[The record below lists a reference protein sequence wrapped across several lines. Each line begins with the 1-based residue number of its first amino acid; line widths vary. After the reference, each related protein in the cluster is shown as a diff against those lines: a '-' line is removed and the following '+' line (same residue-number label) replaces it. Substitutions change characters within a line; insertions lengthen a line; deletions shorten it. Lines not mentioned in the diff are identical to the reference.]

1 MIKKLCILFL
11 SALAIVPSMAQY
23 GNSKD
28 DASFRPKKGDWQVN
42 LNMGAGQFFNELNGM
57 NYLLPSYLD
66 GYGNTNVP
74 DLGLD
79 NNYYS
84 NQTVNQSDDLGIAL
98 DLGAAFNDNSIVNI
112 ASIQGAYFLTDRIQL
127 NAFFSLDMN
136 VTPKKDYMESAY
148 YEENDPLN
156 LPGYKYMEG
165 RVSSKWMLGVG
176 GNYYFPTRNE
186 RINLY
191 AGGMVGFQ
199 MGRVETV
206 TPYSGEMIKD
216 NVTEE
221 EGQTDGEQI
230 DGDDNPNTT
239 EQMEPIELF
248 RPTNKA
254 GTVWAI
260 RGALVTGIEYSIM
273 KGMILGFEVQ
283 PAAYNY
289 TVLRIQPQGM
299 ASYNA
304 AHHNIRVLACP
315 SLKIGFRF

>member
-57 NYLLPSYLD
+57 NYLLPTYISES
-66 GYGNTNVP
+66 GYVP
-74 DLGLD
+74 DLGLGYG
-79 NNYYS
+79 N
-84 NQTVNQSDDLGIAL
+84 TANQSEDIGIAL
-98 DLGAAFNDNSIVNI
+98 NLGAAFNDNSIVNI

-148 YEENDPLN
+148 NEDDDPLN

-216 NVTEE
+216 NVTED

-230 DGDDNPNTT
+230 DDDNNSYPSD
-239 EQMEPIELF
+239 QMEPIELY

>member
-57 NYLLPSYLD
+57 NYLLPTYLNGYDDSY
-66 GYGNTNVP
+66 VP

-79 NNYYS
+79 AYGL
-84 NQTVNQSDDLGIAL
+84 TANQSEDIGIAL

-206 TPYSGEMIKD
+206 TPYSGEMIND
-216 NVTEE
+216 NVTDD

-230 DGDDNPNTT
+230 DG
-239 EQMEPIELF
+239 ESGKEPIELF

>member
-57 NYLLPSYLD
+57 NYLLPTYINE
-66 GYGNTNVP
+66 YGDIP

-148 YEENDPLN
+148 YEKNDPLN

-206 TPYSGEMIKD
+206 TPYSGEMIED
-216 NVTEE
+216 
-221 EGQTDGEQI
+221 EGQEDGEQLE
-230 DGDDNPNTT
+230 G
-239 EQMEPIELF
+239 ESGKEPIELF

>member
-42 LNMGAGQFFNELNGM
+42 LNMGAGQFFDEYNGM
-57 NYLLPSYLD
+57 NYLLPTYINES
-66 GYGNTNVP
+66 GYIP
-74 DLGLD
+74 DLGLGY
-79 NNYYS
+79 NSS
-84 NQTVNQSDDLGIAL
+84 NQSQDLGIAL
-98 DLGAAFNDNSIVNI
+98 NLGAAFNSNSIVNI

-148 YEENDPLN
+148 NEPGDPLN

-176 GNYYFPTRNE
+176 GNYYLPTRNE

-206 TPYSGEMIKD
+206 TPYSGEMIND
-216 NVTEE
+216 NVTDN

-230 DGDDNPNTT
+230 DDEAGK
-239 EQMEPIELF
+239 EPIELF

>member
-57 NYLLPSYLD
+57 NYLLPTYLNLTGYDDSY
-66 GYGNTNVP
+66 VP

-79 NNYYS
+79 AYGL
-84 NQTVNQSDDLGIAL
+84 TANQSEDIGIAL

-148 YEENDPLN
+148 YEDGDPLN

-206 TPYSGEMIKD
+206 TPYSGEMIGD
-216 NVTEE
+216 NVTD

-230 DGDDNPNTT
+230 DGETG
-239 EQMEPIELF
+239 MEPIELF

>member
-57 NYLLPSYLD
+57 NYLLPTYLN
-66 GYGNTNVP
+66 GSPNSTNVP
-74 DLGLD
+74 DLGLSGG
-79 NNYYS
+79 N
-84 NQTVNQSDDLGIAL
+84 TVNQSKDLGIAL

-148 YEENDPLN
+148 YEKNDPLN

-230 DGDDNPNTT
+230 DDNPYTT

>member
-79 NNYYS
+79 TYGL
-84 NQTVNQSDDLGIAL
+84 TANQSEDLGIAL

-148 YEENDPLN
+148 YEDGDPLN

-206 TPYSGEMIKD
+206 TPYSGETIND
-216 NVTEE
+216 NVTDD

-230 DGDDNPNTT
+230 EG
-239 EQMEPIELF
+239 ESGKEPIELF

>member
-57 NYLLPSYLD
+57 NYLLPTYIDES
-66 GYGNTNVP
+66 GYVS
-74 DLGLD
+74 DLGLG
-79 NNYYS
+79 YGY
-84 NQTVNQSDDLGIAL
+84 TANQSEDIGIAL

-148 YEENDPLN
+148 NELNDPLN

-206 TPYSGEMIKD
+206 TPYSGEMIED
-216 NVTEE
+216 NVTDDEDQE
-221 EGQTDGEQI
+221 DGEQLE
-230 DGDDNPNTT
+230 G
-239 EQMEPIELF
+239 ESGKEPIELF

>member
-57 NYLLPSYLD
+57 NYLLPTYLN
-66 GYGNTNVP
+66 GYDDTYVP

-79 NNYYS
+79 AYGL
-84 NQTVNQSDDLGIAL
+84 TANQSEDLGIAL

-148 YEENDPLN
+148 YEDDDPLN

-199 MGRVETV
+199 MGKVETV
-206 TPYSGEMIKD
+206 TPYSGEMIED
-216 NVTEE
+216 NVTDD
-221 EGQTDGEQI
+221 EGQTDGEQLE
-230 DGDDNPNTT
+230 G
-239 EQMEPIELF
+239 ESGKEPIELF

>member
-1 MIKKLCILFL
+1 
-11 SALAIVPSMAQY
+11 
-23 GNSKD
+23 
-28 DASFRPKKGDWQVN
+28 
-42 LNMGAGQFFNELNGM
+42 M
-57 NYLLPSYLD
+57 NYLLPTYISES
-66 GYGNTNVP
+66 GYVP
-74 DLGLD
+74 DLGLGYG
-79 NNYYS
+79 N
-84 NQTVNQSDDLGIAL
+84 TVNQSEDLGIAL
-98 DLGAAFNDNSIVNI
+98 DLGATFNDNSIVNI

-148 YEENDPLN
+148 YEDDDPLN

-206 TPYSGEMIKD
+206 TPYSGEMIED
-216 NVTEE
+216 NVTDD
-221 EGQTDGEQI
+221 EGQEDGEQLE
-230 DGDDNPNTT
+230 G
-239 EQMEPIELF
+239 ESGKEPIELF

>member
-79 NNYYS
+79 AYGL
-84 NQTVNQSDDLGIAL
+84 TANQSEDLGIAL

-148 YEENDPLN
+148 YEKNDPLN

-206 TPYSGEMIKD
+206 TPYSGEMIED
-216 NVTEE
+216 NVTDD
-221 EGQTDGEQI
+221 EGQTDGEQLEGES
-230 DGDDNPNTT
+230 DK
-239 EQMEPIELF
+239 EEPIELF

>member
-57 NYLLPSYLD
+57 NYLLPTYINES
-66 GYGNTNVP
+66 GYVP

-79 NNYYS
+79 YGY
-84 NQTVNQSDDLGIAL
+84 TANQSEDIGLAL

-148 YEENDPLN
+148 NEDDDPLN

-206 TPYSGEMIKD
+206 TPYSGEMIED
-216 NVTEE
+216 NVTDD

-230 DGDDNPNTT
+230 EG
-239 EQMEPIELF
+239 ESGKEPIELF

>member
-57 NYLLPSYLD
+57 NYLLPTYLN
-66 GYGNTNVP
+66 GSPYNSTNVP
-74 DLGLD
+74 DLGLSGG
-79 NNYYS
+79 N
-84 NQTVNQSDDLGIAL
+84 TVNQSKDLGIAL

-148 YEENDPLN
+148 YEKNDPLN

-206 TPYSGEMIKD
+206 TPYSGEMIED
-216 NVTEE
+216 NVTDD
-221 EGQTDGEQI
+221 EGQEDGEQLE
-230 DGDDNPNTT
+230 G
-239 EQMEPIELF
+239 ESGKEPIELF

>member
-42 LNMGAGQFFNELNGM
+42 LNMGTGQFFNELNGM

-79 NNYYS
+79 AYGL
-84 NQTVNQSDDLGIAL
+84 TANQSEDLGIAL

-148 YEENDPLN
+148 YEKNDPLN

-206 TPYSGEMIKD
+206 TPYSGEMIED
-216 NVTEE
+216 NVTDD
-221 EGQTDGEQI
+221 EGQEDGEQI
-230 DGDDNPNTT
+230 DGET
-239 EQMEPIELF
+239 EMEPIELF

>member
-42 LNMGAGQFFNELNGM
+42 LNMGAGQFFNELDGM
-57 NYLLPSYLD
+57 NYLLPTYLN
-66 GYGNTNVP
+66 GYNSTYVP
-74 DLGLD
+74 DLGLSGG
-79 NNYYS
+79 N
-84 NQTVNQSDDLGIAL
+84 TVNQSKDLGIAL

-148 YEENDPLN
+148 YEYGDPLN

-206 TPYSGEMIKD
+206 TPYSGEMIED
-216 NVTEE
+216 NVTDD

-230 DGDDNPNTT
+230 EG
-239 EQMEPIELF
+239 ESGKEPIELF

>member
-42 LNMGAGQFFNELNGM
+42 LNMGAGQFFDEYNGM
-57 NYLLPSYLD
+57 NYLLPTYINEG
-66 GYGNTNVP
+66 GYIP
-74 DLGLD
+74 DLGLS
-79 NNYYS
+79 YTSS
-84 NQTVNQSDDLGIAL
+84 NQSQDLGIAL
-98 DLGAAFNDNSIVNI
+98 NLGAAFNSNSIVNI

-148 YEENDPLN
+148 NEPGDPLN

-165 RVSSKWMLGVG
+165 RVSSKWMLGIG

-206 TPYSGEMIKD
+206 TPYSGEMIRD
-216 NVTEE
+216 NVTED

-230 DGDDNPNTT
+230 DDDDNPYTT
-239 EQMEPIELF
+239 EQVEPIELY

>member
-57 NYLLPSYLD
+57 NYLLPTYLN
-66 GYGNTNVP
+66 GSPYSTNVP
-74 DLGLD
+74 DLGLSGG
-79 NNYYS
+79 N
-84 NQTVNQSDDLGIAL
+84 TVNQSKDLGIAL
-98 DLGAAFNDNSIVNI
+98 NLGAAFNDNSIVNI

-148 YEENDPLN
+148 NEDDDPLN

-206 TPYSGEMIKD
+206 TPYSGEMIYD
-216 NVTEE
+216 NVTDD

-230 DGDDNPNTT
+230 DG
-239 EQMEPIELF
+239 ESGKEPIELF

>member
-23 GNSKD
+23 ENSKD

-42 LNMGAGQFFNELNGM
+42 LNMGAGQFFDEYNGM
-57 NYLLPSYLD
+57 NYLLPTYINES
-66 GYGNTNVP
+66 GYVP

-79 NNYYS
+79 YGY
-84 NQTVNQSDDLGIAL
+84 TANQSEDIGIAL

-206 TPYSGEMIKD
+206 TPYSGEMIYD
-216 NVTEE
+216 NVTDD
-221 EGQTDGEQI
+221 EGQTDGEQLE
-230 DGDDNPNTT
+230 G
-239 EQMEPIELF
+239 ESGKEPIELF

>member
-57 NYLLPSYLD
+57 NYLLPTYLNGNSY
-66 GYGNTNVP
+66 YISVP
-74 DLGLD
+74 DLGLTGD
-79 NNYYS
+79 GN
-84 NQTVNQSDDLGIAL
+84 TVNQSEDLGIAL
-98 DLGAAFNDNSIVNI
+98 NLGAAFNDNSIVNI

-148 YEENDPLN
+148 NEPDDPLN

-206 TPYSGEMIKD
+206 TPYSGEMIED
-216 NVTEE
+216 NVTDD
-221 EGQTDGEQI
+221 EGQEDGEQLE
-230 DGDDNPNTT
+230 G
-239 EQMEPIELF
+239 ESGKEPIELF

>member
-57 NYLLPSYLD
+57 NYLLPTYLNLN
-66 GYGNTNVP
+66 GYDDTYVP

-79 NNYYS
+79 AYGL
-84 NQTVNQSDDLGIAL
+84 TANQSEDIGIAL

-148 YEENDPLN
+148 NEPGDPLN

-230 DGDDNPNTT
+230 EG
-239 EQMEPIELF
+239 ESGKEPIELF

-254 GTVWAI
+254 GSVWAI

>member
-148 YEENDPLN
+148 YEDGDPLN

-206 TPYSGEMIKD
+206 TPYSGEMIED
-216 NVTEE
+216 NVTDD
-221 EGQTDGEQI
+221 EGQTDGEQLE
-230 DGDDNPNTT
+230 G
-239 EQMEPIELF
+239 ESGKEPIELF

>member
-23 GNSKD
+23 ENSKD

-57 NYLLPSYLD
+57 NYLLPTYINES
-66 GYGNTNVP
+66 GYVP
-74 DLGLD
+74 DLGLG
-79 NNYYS
+79 YGY
-84 NQTVNQSDDLGIAL
+84 TANQSEDIGIAL

-148 YEENDPLN
+148 YEDDDPLN

-206 TPYSGEMIKD
+206 TPYSGEMIED
-216 NVTEE
+216 NVTDD
-221 EGQTDGEQI
+221 EGQTDGEQLE
-230 DGDDNPNTT
+230 G
-239 EQMEPIELF
+239 ESGKEPIELF

>member
-57 NYLLPSYLD
+57 NYLLPTYL
-66 GYGNTNVP
+66 YGSPHSTNVP
-74 DLGLD
+74 DLGLSGG
-79 NNYYS
+79 N
-84 NQTVNQSDDLGIAL
+84 TVNQSEDLGIAL

-148 YEENDPLN
+148 YEDDDPLN

-206 TPYSGEMIKD
+206 TPYSGEMIED
-216 NVTEE
+216 NVTDD

-230 DGDDNPNTT
+230 EG
-239 EQMEPIELF
+239 ESGKEPIELF

>member
-42 LNMGAGQFFNELNGM
+42 LNMGAGQFFDEYNGM
-57 NYLLPSYLD
+57 NYLLPTYINES
-66 GYGNTNVP
+66 GYIP
-74 DLGLD
+74 DLGLAY
-79 NNYYS
+79 NSS
-84 NQTVNQSDDLGIAL
+84 NQSQDLGIAL
-98 DLGAAFNDNSIVNI
+98 NLGAAFNSNSIVNI

-148 YEENDPLN
+148 NEPGDPLN

-165 RVSSKWMLGVG
+165 RVSSKWMLGIG

-206 TPYSGEMIKD
+206 TPYSGEMIRD
-216 NVTEE
+216 NVTED

-230 DGDDNPNTT
+230 DDDDNPYTT
-239 EQMEPIELF
+239 EQVEPIELY

>member
-28 DASFRPKKGDWQVN
+28 DASFRPKKGNWQIN

-57 NYLLPSYLD
+57 NYLLPTYINES
-66 GYGNTNVP
+66 GYVP

-79 NNYYS
+79 YGY
-84 NQTVNQSDDLGIAL
+84 TANQSEDIGIAL

-148 YEENDPLN
+148 YEDDDPLN

-206 TPYSGEMIKD
+206 TPYSGEMIYD
-216 NVTEE
+216 NVTDD

-230 DGDDNPNTT
+230 EG
-239 EQMEPIELF
+239 ESGKEPIELF

>member
-57 NYLLPSYLD
+57 NYLLPTYINES
-66 GYGNTNVP
+66 GYIP
-74 DLGLD
+74 DLGLGY
-79 NNYYS
+79 NSS
-84 NQTVNQSDDLGIAL
+84 NQSQDLGIAL

-148 YEENDPLN
+148 YEDGDPLN

-206 TPYSGEMIKD
+206 TPYSGEMIND
-216 NVTEE
+216 NVTDD
-221 EGQTDGEQI
+221 EGQTDGEQLE
-230 DGDDNPNTT
+230 G
-239 EQMEPIELF
+239 ESGKEPIELF

>member
-1 MIKKLCILFL
+1 MHIIFICSRYCAFYGTIRE
-11 SALAIVPSMAQY
+11 QY
-23 GNSKD
+23 
-28 DASFRPKKGDWQVN
+28 KKGDWQVN

-57 NYLLPSYLD
+57 NYLLPSYINSSS
-66 GYGNTNVP
+66 YVP
-74 DLGLD
+74 DLGL
-79 NNYYS
+79 NYTTYS
-84 NQTVNQSDDLGIAL
+84 NQTPNQSADIGIAL

-148 YEENDPLN
+148 NEPGDPLN

-206 TPYSGEMIKD
+206 TPYSGEMIED
-216 NVTEE
+216 NVTDD

-230 DGDDNPNTT
+230 EG
-239 EQMEPIELF
+239 ESGKEPIELF

>member
-57 NYLLPSYLD
+57 NYLLPSYINSSS
-66 GYGNTNVP
+66 YVP
-74 DLGLD
+74 DLGL
-79 NNYYS
+79 NYTTYS
-84 NQTVNQSDDLGIAL
+84 NQTPNQSADIGIAL

-148 YEENDPLN
+148 NEPGDPLN

-206 TPYSGEMIKD
+206 TPYSGEMIED
-216 NVTEE
+216 NVTDD

-230 DGDDNPNTT
+230 EG
-239 EQMEPIELF
+239 ESGKEPIELF

>member
-57 NYLLPSYLD
+57 NYLLPTYINES
-66 GYGNTNVP
+66 GYVP
-74 DLGLD
+74 DLGLG
-79 NNYYS
+79 YGY
-84 NQTVNQSDDLGIAL
+84 TANQSEDIGIAL
-98 DLGAAFNDNSIVNI
+98 NLGAAFNDNSIVNI

-148 YEENDPLN
+148 YEKNDPLN

-206 TPYSGEMIKD
+206 TPYSGEMIND
-216 NVTEE
+216 NVTDD
-221 EGQTDGEQI
+221 EGQTDGEQLEGES
-230 DGDDNPNTT
+230 DK
-239 EQMEPIELF
+239 EEPIELF

>member
-1 MIKKLCILFL
+1 
-11 SALAIVPSMAQY
+11 MAQY

-57 NYLLPSYLD
+57 NYLLPTYLN
-66 GYGNTNVP
+66 GSPYSTNVP
-74 DLGLD
+74 DLGLSGG
-79 NNYYS
+79 N
-84 NQTVNQSDDLGIAL
+84 TVNQSKDLGIAL
-98 DLGAAFNDNSIVNI
+98 NLGAAFNSNSIVNI

-148 YEENDPLN
+148 NEDDDPLN

-206 TPYSGEMIKD
+206 TPYSGEMIED
-216 NVTEE
+216 NVTDD
-221 EGQTDGEQI
+221 EGQTDGEQLE
-230 DGDDNPNTT
+230 G
-239 EQMEPIELF
+239 ESGKEPIELF

>member
-42 LNMGAGQFFNELNGM
+42 LNMGAGQFFEEYNGM
-57 NYLLPSYLD
+57 NYLLPTYINEG
-66 GYGNTNVP
+66 GYIP
-74 DLGLD
+74 DLGLGY
-79 NNYYS
+79 NSS
-84 NQTVNQSDDLGIAL
+84 NQSQDLGIAL
-98 DLGAAFNDNSIVNI
+98 NLGAAFNSNSIVNI

-148 YEENDPLN
+148 YEDGDPLN

-165 RVSSKWMLGVG
+165 RVSSKWMLGIG

-206 TPYSGEMIKD
+206 TPYSGEMIYD
-216 NVTEE
+216 NVTDD
-221 EGQTDGEQI
+221 EGQEDGEQI
-230 DGDDNPNTT
+230 DG
-239 EQMEPIELF
+239 EAGMEPIELY

-260 RGALVTGIEYSIM
+260 RGALVTGIEYSLM

>member
-1 MIKKLCILFL
+1 MNRREHVKIFMAVAIILCMLL
-11 SALAIVPSMAQY
+11 SMTPAAMADTSGDGYLANMSNLKESEIISANRAMKNEEDAIIAYNEVISSFSLE
-23 GNSKD
+23 SKD
-28 DASFRPKKGDWQVN
+28 GIYPAEY
-42 LNMGAGQFFNELNGM
+42 AG
-57 NYLLPSYLD
+57 
-66 GYGNTNVP
+66 
-74 DLGLD
+74 
-79 NNYYS
+79 
-84 NQTVNQSDDLGIAL
+84 
-98 DLGAAFNDNSIVNI
+98 
-112 ASIQGAYFLTDRIQL
+112 
-127 NAFFSLDMN
+127 
-136 VTPKKDYMESAY
+136 AY
-148 YEENDPLN
+148 YEDGDPLN

-165 RVSSKWMLGVG
+165 RVSSKWMLGIG

-216 NVTEE
+216 NVTED

-230 DGDDNPNTT
+230 DGDDNPYTT
-239 EQMEPIELF
+239 EQMEPIELY
-248 RPTNKA
+248 RPSNKA

-273 KGMILGFEVQ
+273 KGLILGFEVQ

>member
-57 NYLLPSYLD
+57 NYLLPTYLN
-66 GYGNTNVP
+66 GYDDTYVP

-79 NNYYS
+79 AYGL
-84 NQTVNQSDDLGIAL
+84 TANQSEDLGIAL

-148 YEENDPLN
+148 NEPDDPLN

-206 TPYSGEMIKD
+206 TPYSGEMIND
-216 NVTEE
+216 NVTDD

-230 DGDDNPNTT
+230 EG
-239 EQMEPIELF
+239 ESGKEPIELF

>member
-42 LNMGAGQFFNELNGM
+42 LNMGAGQFFDEYNGM
-57 NYLLPSYLD
+57 NYLLPTYINES
-66 GYGNTNVP
+66 GYIP
-74 DLGLD
+74 DLGLGY
-79 NNYYS
+79 NSS
-84 NQTVNQSDDLGIAL
+84 NQSQDLGIAL
-98 DLGAAFNDNSIVNI
+98 NLGAAFNSNSIVNI

-148 YEENDPLN
+148 NEPGDPLN

-206 TPYSGEMIKD
+206 TPYSGEMIND
-216 NVTEE
+216 NVTDD

-230 DGDDNPNTT
+230 DDEAGK
-239 EQMEPIELF
+239 EPIELF

>member
-57 NYLLPSYLD
+57 NYLLPTYINEF
-66 GYGNTNVP
+66 GYVP

-79 NNYYS
+79 YGY
-84 NQTVNQSDDLGIAL
+84 TANQSEDIGIAL

-148 YEENDPLN
+148 YEKNDPLN

-206 TPYSGEMIKD
+206 TPYSGEMIED
-216 NVTEE
+216 NVTDD
-221 EGQTDGEQI
+221 EGQTDGEQLE
-230 DGDDNPNTT
+230 GETG
-239 EQMEPIELF
+239 MEPIELF

>member
-42 LNMGAGQFFNELNGM
+42 LNMGAGQFFNELDGM
-57 NYLLPSYLD
+57 NYLLPTYISES
-66 GYGNTNVP
+66 GYVP

-79 NNYYS
+79 YGY
-84 NQTVNQSDDLGIAL
+84 TANQSEDIGIAL

-148 YEENDPLN
+148 YEKNDPLN

-206 TPYSGEMIKD
+206 TPYSGEMIND
-216 NVTEE
+216 NVTDN

-230 DGDDNPNTT
+230 DDEAGK
-239 EQMEPIELF
+239 EPIELF

>member
-57 NYLLPSYLD
+57 NYLLPTYLNGYDDSY
-66 GYGNTNVP
+66 VP

-79 NNYYS
+79 AYGL
-84 NQTVNQSDDLGIAL
+84 TANQSEDLGIAL

-206 TPYSGEMIKD
+206 TPYSGEMIND
-216 NVTEE
+216 NVTDD

-230 DGDDNPNTT
+230 EG
-239 EQMEPIELF
+239 ESGKEPIELF